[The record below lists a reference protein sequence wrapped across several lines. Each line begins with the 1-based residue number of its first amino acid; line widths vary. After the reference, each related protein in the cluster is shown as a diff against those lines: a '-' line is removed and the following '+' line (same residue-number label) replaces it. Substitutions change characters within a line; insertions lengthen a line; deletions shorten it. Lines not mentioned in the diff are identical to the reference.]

1 MLSTTNWHTDL
12 LNNLNN
18 SYLND
23 IDKLNICKDIIQITM
38 ISMYLDKY
46 NDICI
51 LG

>member
-23 IDKLNICKDIIQITM
+23 IDKLNICKGIYHTN
-38 ISMYLDKY
+38 YNDKY
-46 NDICI
+46 VF
-51 LG
+51 G